1 MKISGGKI
9 TDLDFT
15 KRKRCDTISIKK
27 RWTDMEYEIKR
38 SDRRTVAITIRD
50 GKVILRAPKRLSDK
64 DAEKIINSHLEWI
77 NSKLSESEKKKEAE
91 PQLSDKE
98 IAALKRSARKFFAD
112 KTAYFSKIMNLQYG
126 RITITSAKTRFGSC
140 SSKGNISYSYRLML
154 YPEEAREYVV
164 VHELAHLLEMNHSK
178 RFYAVVEKY
187 LPDYKLRRRLLKN
200 G

>member
-1 MKISGGKI
+1 
-9 TDLDFT
+9 
-15 KRKRCDTISIKK
+15 
-27 RWTDMEYEIKR
+27 MEYEIKR

-98 IAALKRSARKFFAD
+98 IAALKRSARKYFAD

-187 LPDYKLRRRLLKN
+187 LPDYKLRRRFLKN